1 MEDDSTAPTTL
12 TTATT
17 TSLNTFST
25 TSSDS
30 DKTYFKTLRLTSDQ
44 LSKMNLHYGENS
56 LKFKASD
63 GNSQVTANLYLWK
76 STTPIVISDIDG
88 TITKSDALGHVLN
101 LIGRDWTHPG
111 VASLFQEIRQ
121 NGYNIVYLTARSV
134 GQADTTRQ
142 YLQGVNQ
149 DGIKLPPGPVIL
161 SPDRTFAALRRE
173 VVLKKPEVFKMACL
187 SDIKTCF

>member
-1 MEDDSTAPTTL
+1 M
-12 TTATT
+12 
-17 TSLNTFST
+17 
-25 TSSDS
+25 
-30 DKTYFKTLRLTSDQ
+30 
-44 LSKMNLHYGENS
+44 HYGENS

-173 VVLKKPEVFKMACL
+173 VVLRSPKCLKWHVFLTLKLVLNQLKVTKMIMMMITLHFMLDLVIESLMLLVTDLCIYPASYFHNKP
-187 SDIKTCF
+187 